1 MKEFYIVS
9 GVAAKGGDWGA
20 MTPRNWGRIGGHL
33 RWSYATLGNFAN
45 DIYDFLEKEGRFPGN
60 LEMRADHY
68 RGRAKAIF
76 HKTLAIV
83 QEWPDLPAY
92 PGDGSTQCLS
102 NCLCNWVVER
112 TPDAWHCYWTLGL
125 AEHCQDCVAR
135 SQIWN
140 PLVIP
145 FEPPEEE
152 FPPGTPIPP
161 DKEEAFLR
169 FLRSRT
175 ESFFAKEGRTV
186 NCQRLKRFLD
196 PKAWERRRKGAAA
209 VHSWDSDIELSPDTW
224 HDLRVAW
231 SQGEV
236 RDWFDAVALRT
247 LLHEFLHTINPIK
260 PSDYSVPIYKAFEEA
275 TTEEAAHK
283 LWRSFA
289 EFLGLSIDPKLIR
302 VGAFYKKWRDE
313 FKLLIW
319 RASRYRLRPDE
330 VMLTLKYSV
339 PPNERVSYVAK
350 LFEKNYPEAST
361 EEVGALWLA
370 IKDFKGTDYIERF
383 RKRKGLIL

>member
-1 MKEFYIVS
+1 
-9 GVAAKGGDWGA
+9 
-20 MTPRNWGRIGGHL
+20 
-33 RWSYATLGNFAN
+33 
-45 DIYDFLEKEGRFPGN
+45 
-60 LEMRADHY
+60 
-68 RGRAKAIF
+68 
-76 HKTLAIV
+76 
-83 QEWPDLPAY
+83 
-92 PGDGSTQCLS
+92 
-102 NCLCNWVVER
+102 
-112 TPDAWHCYWTLGL
+112 
-125 AEHCQDCVAR
+125 
-135 SQIWN
+135 
-140 PLVIP
+140 
-145 FEPPEEE
+145 
-152 FPPGTPIPP
+152 
-161 DKEEAFLR
+161 
-169 FLRSRT
+169 
-175 ESFFAKEGRTV
+175 
-186 NCQRLKRFLD
+186 
-196 PKAWERRRKGAAA
+196 
-209 VHSWDSDIELSPDTW
+209 
-224 HDLRVAW
+224 
-231 SQGEV
+231 
-236 RDWFDAVALRT
+236 LRT